1 MYVNIYITMFLF
13 FNAHI
18 CIYEDKPGSQHSLL
32 RREAEEMFAKAERVN
47 VLIKA
52 NERDLVRKPL
62 ERGVQLEAAAIEA
75 ERRGEHE

>member
-1 MYVNIYITMFLF
+1 M
-13 FNAHI
+13 
-18 CIYEDKPGSQHSLL
+18 
-32 RREAEEMFAKAERVN
+32 KAERVN